1 MTARTTDTR
10 TLLDCPACTKPIVA
24 EIVFDVKLNPVAHPE
39 GELPPLTQAS
49 VSATLKIAG
58 VRVAHDCLP
67 KVTRRSLP
75 TGDAPIHA

>member
-1 MTARTTDTR
+1 MTARTTNTR

-24 EIVFDVKLNPVAHPE
+24 EIVFDVKLNPVAQPE
-39 GELPPLTQAS
+39 GELLPLTQAS

>member
-1 MTARTTDTR
+1 M
-10 TLLDCPACTKPIVA
+10 
-24 EIVFDVKLNPVAHPE
+24 KLNPGALPE
-39 GELPPLTQAS
+39 GETPPLTQAS

-67 KVTRRSLP
+67 SLP